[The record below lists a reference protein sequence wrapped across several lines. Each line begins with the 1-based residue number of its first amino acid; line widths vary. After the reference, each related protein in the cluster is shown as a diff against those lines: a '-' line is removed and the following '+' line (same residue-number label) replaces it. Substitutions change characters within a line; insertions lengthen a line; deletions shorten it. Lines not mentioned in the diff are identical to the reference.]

1 MSHNQLVARVLYGLA
16 SAGGGVALVAL
27 DYHRASDVIGS
38 WLLSEVI
45 STVVALLATAR
56 DGSRRL
62 ATPVGYRCGSGG
74 AVVHV
79 APCRT
84 SYGEVEAGEHQ
95 QHWPRGGRGR
105 WIYRAAPGSAFT
117 TAAPDSSTPTA
128 STRHPALD

>member
-105 WIYRAAPGSAFT
+105 WIYRAAPSSAFT